1 MHIYCC
7 VISASYLFYLPVF
20 KGHGHCGILEVSDK
34 RWHRVL
40 KRFTCAVSYLFT
52 HLASIVKRM
61 DESRFFKCHTIAL
74 TTQRPDFHSHRTM
87 SAFLEEGSSKSF
99 FFCHRK
105 TSVLR
110 DCVKTTEVTFHNMCF
125 SLDGIDL
132 VCCSLRAITHCIA
145 ENCMRKCMNRIVFF
159 GMHGARVSM

>member
-1 MHIYCC
+1 MHIYYCA
-7 VISASYLFYLPVF
+7 ISASYLFYLPVF
-20 KGHGHCGILEVSDK
+20 KGHGRCGILVVSEK
-34 RWHRVL
+34 AWHRVL

-52 HLASIVKRM
+52 HLASIIKWI
-61 DESRFFKCHTIAL
+61 DESWSFKCHAIAL
-74 TTQRPDFHSHRTM
+74 TTQGPDCHHHKTM

-125 SLDGIDL
+125 SLVGKDL
-132 VCCSLRAITHCIA
+132 VCCSLRAITHWIHWMSS
-145 ENCMRKCMNRIVFF
+145 NI
-159 GMHGARVSM
+159 GHGTC